1 MSIVDR
7 AALTR
12 RAAVMAA
19 RNPKVREVM
28 DALIDGAMQGD
39 FDMRGYFE
47 REGAGA
53 DEGWL
58 PAATGITVIA
68 SDGVKYTFS
77 GPVKYR
83 EGAEDLWND

>member
-1 MSIVDR
+1 MPIVDR
-7 AALTR
+7 AALIR
-12 RAAVMAA
+12 RACEDAEASPRVRDMMNAMIDAA
-19 RNPKVREVM
+19 
-28 DALIDGAMQGD
+28 D
-39 FDMRGYFE
+39 
-47 REGAGA
+47 
-53 DEGWL
+53 WL